1 MELSSLF
8 EHKTSI
14 IAQIILATGSLLTAS
29 YKLFRVISKEITER
43 KDMHNKINHIL
54 EELTPNHGSSIKDK
68 INKMDSQLSE
78 NTLLT
83 GRIFD
88 RQRWILD
95 NEDIIVFESDND
107 GKCVWA
113 NKKYCDWLKRDDKYF
128 LGHGWKNAIHP
139 DDRERTSEY
148 WEECVADSRDSENL
162 FRMVDRDGKI
172 YNVYCIANKS
182 TDNNGYMGTIKIVD

>member
-1 MELSSLF
+1 MEPASLSKHEMS
-8 EHKTSI
+8 T
-14 IAQIILATGSLLTAS
+14 IAQIILAFGSLLTVA
-29 YKLFRVISKEITER
+29 YKLFRVVSKEITER

-68 INKMDSQLSE
+68 INKMDAQLSE

-113 NKKYCDWLKRDDKYF
+113 NKKYCDWLKRDNKYF

-139 DDRERTSEY
+139 DDREQTSEY

>member
-1 MELSSLF
+1 MEPASLSKHEMS
-8 EHKTSI
+8 T
-14 IAQIILATGSLLTAS
+14 IAQIILAFGSLLTVA
-29 YKLFRVISKEITER
+29 YKLFRVVSKEMTQR

-68 INKMDSQLSE
+68 INKMDAQLSE

-95 NEDIIVFESDND
+95 NEEIIVFESDND
-107 GKCVWA
+107 GKCVWV
-113 NKKYCDWLKRDDKYF
+113 NKKYCDWLKRDNKYF

-139 DDRERTSEY
+139 DDREQTSEY

>member
-1 MELSSLF
+1 MELSNLF
-8 EHKTSI
+8 NEDTSTA
-14 IAQIILATGSLLTAS
+14 AQIIVAVGSALTAA
-29 YKLFRVISKEITER
+29 YKLFRVVSKEISAR
-43 KDMHNKINHIL
+43 KEMHRKINHIF

-68 INKMDSQLSE
+68 INRMDKQLSE

-83 GRIFD
+83 TRIFD

-95 NEDIIVFESDND
+95 NENIIVFESDNE

-148 WEECVADSRDSENL
+148 WETCVKDGRDSENL

-182 TDNNGYMGTIKIVD
+182 IDNNGYMGTIKIVD